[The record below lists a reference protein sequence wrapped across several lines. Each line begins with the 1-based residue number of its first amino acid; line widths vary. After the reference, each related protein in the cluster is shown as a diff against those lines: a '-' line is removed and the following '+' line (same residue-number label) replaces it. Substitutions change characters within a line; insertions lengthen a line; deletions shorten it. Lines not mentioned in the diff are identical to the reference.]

1 MRASVCAPNT
11 PFATIHRGRSNVRL
25 RSLCSNRLSDH
36 MHAHAHA
43 QRYDELFFKTRG
55 LMKKATEYREKLE
68 AMLKVRVCVW
78 SAH

>member
-1 MRASVCAPNT
+1 
-11 PFATIHRGRSNVRL
+11 
-25 RSLCSNRLSDH
+25 